1 MKVDD
6 KKILI
11 GVGVLVIGYLAYKK
25 FKGTSNPIAVT
36 NAITVPNAIISEEQK
51 KLNKE
56 KEEEDQEAIND
67 ANEVKRIAIEEAKQA
82 IIDAEDRASILAGR
96 G

>member
-1 MKVDD
+1 MEIDN

-11 GVGVLVIGYLAYKK
+11 GAGVLVIGYLAYQK
-25 FKGTSNPIAVT
+25 FKATSNTMAVP
-36 NAITVPNAIISEEQK
+36 NPMAVPNAIISEEQK
-51 KLNKE
+51 KLNQE
-56 KEEEDQEAIND
+56 KEDEDVEALNEAID
-67 ANEVKRIAIEEAKQA
+67 AKRIAIEEAKQA

>member
-1 MKVDD
+1 MEIDN

-11 GVGVLVIGYLAYKK
+11 GAGVLVIGYLAYQK
-25 FKGTSNPIAVT
+25 FKGTPNSTVSAVV
-36 NAITVPNAIISEEQK
+36 VPKPLTEEEQEALNEENENK
-51 KLNKE
+51 KIAT
-56 KEEEDQEAIND
+56 ED
-67 ANEVKRIAIEEAKQA
+67 AKQA

>member
-1 MKVDD
+1 MKVNN

-11 GVGVLVIGYLAYKK
+11 GAGVLVIGYLAYKK
-25 FKGTSNPIAVT
+25 FKGTLNSTI
-36 NAITVPNAIISEEQK
+36 VPKPLSAEEQEALSEENENK
-51 KLNKE
+51 KIAT
-56 KEEEDQEAIND
+56 ED
-67 ANEVKRIAIEEAKQA
+67 AKQA